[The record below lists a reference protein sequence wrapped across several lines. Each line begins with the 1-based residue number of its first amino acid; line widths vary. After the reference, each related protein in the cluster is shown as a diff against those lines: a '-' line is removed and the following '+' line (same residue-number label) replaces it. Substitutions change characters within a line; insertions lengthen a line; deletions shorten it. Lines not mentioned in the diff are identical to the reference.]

1 MASPQ
6 ALFRTETLGPGFL
19 LHHRRTKAF
28 KTVAARLVF
37 RTDLDDWTAAR
48 AMVPRLLAR
57 GTARLDSI
65 AAFQTELDRLYG
77 ASLGGEARKIGER
90 QIIQFRSD
98 WVHDRIADAKL
109 TRSMADLMAELV
121 HTPAPW
127 TDAIFERERKI
138 LLDESRAVFDDK
150 GRYARQR
157 LVEEMCRWEA
167 YARPAIGRENEI
179 ESLTLDDVTQAHAD
193 LIARAPADLFIVGDL
208 TWAAAQRFARRL
220 RLHEGRRPRRL
231 RRPPRV
237 APGKVRT
244 VRERQEIGQAKLE
257 LGFRTSI
264 RLWSRRYPAL
274 VLANA
279 LYGGTPVGRL
289 FKEVR
294 EKASLCYAVS
304 SGLERTKGLL
314 IVQAGID
321 PGKYKLARR
330 MILQQLKALQEG
342 DIAADSLAQARAMV
356 LSGLRSMHDS
366 PAALIEFALERTL
379 NRITPDLSGLEAGLL
394 AAKPAGIAAAA
405 RSIELDTVFLLTNGS
420 A

>member
-1 MASPQ
+1 M
-6 ALFRTETLGPGFL
+6 R
-19 LHHRRTKAF
+19 
-28 KTVAARLVF
+28 
-37 RTDLDDWTAAR
+37 
-48 AMVPRLLAR
+48 
-57 GTARLDSI
+57 
-65 AAFQTELDRLYG
+65 
-77 ASLGGEARKIGER
+77 
-90 QIIQFRSD
+90 
-98 WVHDRIADAKL
+98 
-109 TRSMADLMAELV
+109 
-121 HTPAPW
+121 
-127 TDAIFERERKI
+127 
-138 LLDESRAVFDDK
+138 
-150 GRYARQR
+150 
-157 LVEEMCRWEA
+157 
-167 YARPAIGRENEI
+167 
-179 ESLTLDDVTQAHAD
+179 
-193 LIARAPADLFIVGDL
+193 
-208 TWAAAQRFARRL
+208 
-220 RLHEGRRPRRL
+220 
-231 RRPPRV
+231 
-237 APGKVRT
+237 
-244 VRERQEIGQAKLE
+244 
-257 LGFRTSI
+257 I